1 MRRIRV
7 RNANAVDNGLYVPA
21 EDLPAI
27 REEAARRALVHAGY
41 VGGALEAMLEE
52 LRGVVAPEVSS
63 VTKTREELLKAEGLS
78 ATIDA
83 VTAFEV
89 GRRSVGNE
97 LARLEAKL
105 NERSEEN
112 SLLWAR
118 LNELRLAASRTIL

>member
-7 RNANAVDNGLYVPA
+7 RNANAIDNGLYVPA

-52 LRGVVAPEVSS
+52 LRGAVAPEVSS

-89 GRRSVGNE
+89 GRRSLDNE

-118 LNELRLAASRTIL
+118 LNELRLVASKTVL

>member
-7 RNANAVDNGLYVPA
+7 RNAAAVDNGLYVPA

-52 LRGVVAPEVSS
+52 LRGAVAPEVSS

-83 VTAFEV
+83 VAAFEV
-89 GRRSVGNE
+89 GRRSLRNE

-118 LNELRLAASRTIL
+118 LNELRLVASRTVL

>member
-7 RNANAVDNGLYVPA
+7 RNAAAVDNGLYVPA

-52 LRGVVAPEVSS
+52 LRGAVAPEVSS
-63 VTKTREELLKAEGLS
+63 VTKTREELLKAEGIS

-89 GRRSVGNE
+89 GRRSLRNE
-97 LARLEAKL
+97 LARLDAKL
-105 NERSEEN
+105 SERSEEN

-118 LNELRLAASRTIL
+118 LNELRLVASRTVL